1 MTAPPST
8 QQTRTL
14 RYLAAPK
21 KQSNEKPYKFVLIW
35 RERLRAKTWPTQKP
49 QKPDDF
55 ILHGGRRFEERCKA
69 RWAAGGRRLAGG
81 RGGAATDQ

>member
-1 MTAPPST
+1 MTALPST

-14 RYLAAPK
+14 HYLAAPK

-35 RERLRAKTWPTQKP
+35 WERLRAKKP

-55 ILHGGRRFEERCKA
+55 ILHGGRRFEGRCKA

>member
-1 MTAPPST
+1 M
-8 QQTRTL
+8 
-14 RYLAAPK
+14 
-21 KQSNEKPYKFVLIW
+21 
-35 RERLRAKTWPTQKP
+35 RAKAWPVQKP

-55 ILHGGRRFEERCKA
+55 ILHGGRRFEGRCKA

>member
-1 MTAPPST
+1 LTAPPST

-35 RERLRAKTWPTQKP
+35 RERLHAKT
-49 QKPDDF
+49 
-55 ILHGGRRFEERCKA
+55 
-69 RWAAGGRRLAGG
+69 
-81 RGGAATDQ
+81 

>member
-1 MTAPPST
+1 LTAPPST

-49 QKPDDF
+49 Q
-55 ILHGGRRFEERCKA
+55 RYEEGCKA

-81 RGGAATDQ
+81 QGGAATDQ